1 MPNKFK
7 NVSVISTGSWVPS
20 NLKNL
25 SNSDGIYQV
34 QINELVLMASIGIHD
49 HEKIKKQR
57 VSISLSIKAVDNLH
71 KVNESIKNVVSYEMI
86 IKKLKKMCSKGHI
99 ELLETLSEKIFD
111 MCFED
116 SRILSV
122 WMKLEKL
129 DVFQDTKSVGIEIIR
144 ERNDYIGKKKESNSV
159 AKLKKK

>member
-1 MPNKFK
+1 MSNKFK

-99 ELLETLSEKIFD
+99 ELLEKQRNSGILYVRRLESYAYHRPLPPCCDTL
-111 MCFED
+111 
-116 SRILSV
+116 LH
-122 WMKLEKL
+122 
-129 DVFQDTKSVGIEIIR
+129 T
-144 ERNDYIGKKKESNSV
+144 GKYAQTEPKT
-159 AKLKKK
+159 

>member
-1 MPNKFK
+1 MSNKFK

-71 KVNESIKNVVSYEMI
+71 KVNESIKMSSYEMI
-86 IKKLKKMCSKGHI
+86 IKKLKKCVPKV
-99 ELLETLSEKIFD
+99 
-111 MCFED
+111 
-116 SRILSV
+116 ILNF
-122 WMKLEKL
+122 LRL
-129 DVFQDTKSVGIEIIR
+129 
-144 ERNDYIGKKKESNSV
+144 
-159 AKLKKK
+159 